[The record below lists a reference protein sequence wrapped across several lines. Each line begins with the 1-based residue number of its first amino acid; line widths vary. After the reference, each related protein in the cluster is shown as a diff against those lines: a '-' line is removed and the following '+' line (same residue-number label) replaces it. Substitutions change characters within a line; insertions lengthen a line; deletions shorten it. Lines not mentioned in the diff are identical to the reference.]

1 MSMIKNFA
9 AFLLALVLA
18 ISFCGCSELA
28 EYVESELVEYIGKES
43 SETVEPEV
51 PEKIEEKP
59 TAFMDEAISDE
70 ETKEKIFSA
79 FSEINVNLKFA
90 IKDFKKI
97 EDETEAEKYSFV
109 YKNNEFIVILDEN
122 SEVSSVN
129 IAEGGAPV
137 YLKGNDPKDINIFVI
152 TEGMIRSFNWNMGN
166 AVAAAFGV
174 LEYELTEDCVYLHD
188 DLYHCVKGTVLV
200 GEAKAKHYMEITN
213 YFVGD
218 GMCLYSVVA
227 DGREA
232 YIDPV
237 LQEGEKPETEPNFD
251 Y

>member
-1 MSMIKNFA
+1 MSMMKFFA
-9 AFLLALVLA
+9 VCLLTIVFA
-18 ISFCGCSELA
+18 ISFSGCD
-28 EYVESELVEYIGKES
+28 ELVEYIENETAS
-43 SETVEPEV
+43 TVEPEV

-70 ETKEKIFSA
+70 EIKEKIFSV
-79 FSEINVNLKFA
+79 FSEISLNTKFA
-90 IKDFKKI
+90 VKDFKKI
-97 EDETEAEKYSFV
+97 EDETGTEKYSFV
-109 YKNNEFIVILDEN
+109 YKNNEFTVTLDEN

-137 YLKGNDPKDINIFVI
+137 YLKGNEPKDINDFVI

-174 LEYELTEDCVYLHD
+174 SEYELTEDCVYMHD

-200 GEAKAKHYMEITN
+200 GESKTEHYMEIIN
-213 YFVGD
+213 YFSGD

-232 YIDPV
+232 YINPV
-237 LQEGEKPETEPNFD
+237 LQDDEKPETEPNFD